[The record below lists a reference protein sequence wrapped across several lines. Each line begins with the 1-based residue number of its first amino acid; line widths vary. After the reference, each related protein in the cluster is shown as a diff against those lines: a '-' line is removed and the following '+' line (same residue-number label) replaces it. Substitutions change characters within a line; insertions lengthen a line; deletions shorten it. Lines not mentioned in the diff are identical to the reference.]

1 MITDAM
7 GLMSLSRPT
16 INRFI
21 YRGEIPNFK
30 VGKRRLFDREELI
43 VWVKRH
49 RDDKPK
55 KSAREKSKKE
65 AGSRTMVREDSEK

>member
-1 MITDAM
+1 MEKKFITIENAM
-7 GLMSLSRPT
+7 ELLSLSRPT

-21 YRGEIPNFK
+21 YRGEIPNYK

-43 VWVKRH
+43 KWIKSH

-55 KSAREKSKKE
+55 RKARKKG
-65 AGSRTMVREDSEK
+65 AYYGCA